1 MAGLKDRGYDFT
13 RTGPTVQMHVW
24 YLQGRRRAVTG
35 LGPFLGQSGATGA
48 GGEEGAG
55 ACLGCRLPSTR
66 HSPLVPGRG
75 LLGQGWEGRDPL
87 CHPPHA
93 PLTPTQLSCL
103 CSRMHP
109 EGALLGRPHS
119 ALQTLVGWEPP
130 GPRGG
135 EGGDGFRTRPGQ
147 VTSPRA
153 ETCPKSLRTAPP
165 KPLVALAPPPP
176 VTIPEWGRGETAESG
191 QGWG

>member
-103 CSRMHP
+103 LPVPFQPLRPPLLHRQEDGGGVIPVPWQQGPQCGLLPGVS
-109 EGALLGRPHS
+109 GAS
-119 ALQTLVGWEPP
+119 APSQS
-130 GPRGG
+130 GPRPARPATGCWGG
-135 EGGDGFRTRPGQ
+135 GP
-147 VTSPRA
+147 
-153 ETCPKSLRTAPP
+153 SLQA
-165 KPLVALAPPPP
+165 AL
-176 VTIPEWGRGETAESG
+176 
-191 QGWG
+191 

>member
-1 MAGLKDRGYDFT
+1 M
-13 RTGPTVQMHVW
+13 
-24 YLQGRRRAVTG
+24 
-35 LGPFLGQSGATGA
+35 
-48 GGEEGAG
+48 
-55 ACLGCRLPSTR
+55 GCRLPSTR

-109 EGALLGRPHS
+109 EGALLGRPQS

-165 KPLVALAPPPP
+165 SPWWLWLLLPQSPFQNGG
-176 VTIPEWGRGETAESG
+176 EGRLQSLGRGGGEVV
-191 QGWG
+191 QVWGTEDAPIPRP